1 MIQIAS
7 TLGNALRSYA
17 QFHPDQEALVSPGFR
32 IRYREYEER
41 TNQFARYLS
50 GQGVKKGDRVPLLTG
65 TNAWFALSLMALAK
79 IGAVAVPLNHY
90 WKPEMIRWAIDDL
103 EADFLLMGDQF
114 YPLIQTE
121 AETGKIR
128 HTIVCEQNKVSPGLL
143 RALQKYPDTSPVES
157 VALPLFWT
165 GIHVIWWRLLPSTFQ
180 RLHRSVYNPFWV

>member
-1 MIQIAS
+1 MPNSIRIKRRWFLPVFAS
-7 TLGNALRSYA
+7 ATGVR
-17 QFHPDQEALVSPGFR
+17 G
-32 IRYREYEER
+32 
-41 TNQFARYLS
+41 TNQPICPLFIRAR
-50 GQGVKKGDRVPLLTG
+50 GQKRRPGSPFDRNQCFVRPQFDG
-65 TNAWFALSLMALAK
+65 LAK

-103 EADFLLMGDQF
+103 EADFLLVGDQF